1 MPGAH
6 LLMTRRCC
14 SASALRAARPHV
26 QGEQPSLGAPV
37 EAAAATCSAVVR
49 DQAHHISRL
58 QHGLWT
64 LFCCMSIW
72 KNTRGLWCIC
82 VTICSTAAPC
92 LSKSCALVLPVRATV
107 KKAHADGHSTLCEAE
122 HRVVVRYAQYL
133 AALPPWPSA
142 DRRRRRLY
150 RTVFSSCCSCGTAS
164 AWLKLFS
171 ASLQI
176 CAAAKHHTVWSGQ
189 TTSLEQFLQAH
200 FAGIISTQPISFRP
214 ALTDCS
220 AEAVRAGQLDVV
232 GGRDL
237 RLHTPTRRLH
247 CCAVVRCA
255 SEPGVNQ

>member
-1 MPGAH
+1 MTCGRYFAVRAFGKAQGVCGAY
-6 LLMTRRCC
+6 
-14 SASALRAARPHV
+14 
-26 QGEQPSLGAPV
+26 
-37 EAAAATCSAVVR
+37 
-49 DQAHHISRL
+49 
-58 QHGLWT
+58 
-64 LFCCMSIW
+64 
-72 KNTRGLWCIC
+72 
-82 VTICSTAAPC
+82 
-92 LSKSCALVLPVRATV
+92 VLPSAAQQHRAHQSPV
-107 KKAHADGHSTLCEAE
+107 PLSSLCELLLRKAHADGHSTLCEAE
-122 HRVVVRYAQYL
+122 LRVVVRYALYL

-171 ASLQI
+171 ASLLI
-176 CAAAKHHTVWSGQ
+176 CAAAKYHTVWSGQ
-189 TTSLEQFLQAH
+189 TTSLERFLQAH
-200 FAGIISTQPISFRP
+200 SAGIISTPPISFHT